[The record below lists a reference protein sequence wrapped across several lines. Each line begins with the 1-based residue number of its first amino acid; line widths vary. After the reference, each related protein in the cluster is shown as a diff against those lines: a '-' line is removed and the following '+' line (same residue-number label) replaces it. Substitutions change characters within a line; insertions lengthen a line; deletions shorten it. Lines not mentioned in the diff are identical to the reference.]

1 MTVRNMLT
9 SVNASLRAP
18 SFGGTFN
25 SYADSLTELHIL
37 CAIITNTNAA
47 YYDYY
52 ELSTFRAASPC
63 SGIASSVV
71 QLAVQK
77 AANISGKHTRTSA
90 IVKSTDNLTKP
101 GRFVEICADL
111 VH

>member
-1 MTVRNMLT
+1 MLT

-52 ELSTFRAASPC
+52 ELATFRDASPC
-63 SGIASSVV
+63 SGVSSSEF
-71 QLAVQK
+71 QQANEK
-77 AANISGKHTRTSA
+77 AANLRRKYIIIHMRILA
-90 IVKSTDNLTKP
+90 
-101 GRFVEICADL
+101 
-111 VH
+111 